1 MSFLKKYIKV
11 TLPVILI
18 LGAIGISMILVKT
31 APKAEKK
38 RPQKQA
44 ALVDTLSLKASN
56 ETVVLKLTG
65 TVIPA
70 EEIRLRSRVSGEV
83 VDLSP
88 EFLEGGLLKKGES
101 ILKIDAI
108 DFELARAQAQSAF
121 QRATFEYKLEQGRQ
135 DIARREWELLNLGE
149 DATESEK
156 ELALRIPH
164 LAASQA
170 ALDAAKASL
179 KKADLDLSRTT
190 LNAPFNSVVL
200 SRNVNVGSQA
210 SQQDVLATLAGT
222 DRYWIQ
228 VSIPVDRLQWITIPG
243 STATLYTA
251 SGATREGRV
260 IKRLGNLEEKGRMA
274 RILIAVEDPLCL
286 QDKNKERPSLLIG
299 QYVRV
304 DVKGLGL
311 EQVYPIPRSALH
323 ENRFIW
329 IASPENTL
337 DIREIDV
344 RWRAEKT
351 ILISGD
357 LSNGDRLI
365 TTELSTPMQGLTL
378 NTGDKK
384 RFPSNQTSKEFD
396 HESLESHE

>member
-1 MSFLKKYIKV
+1 MSFLKKNIKIA
-11 TLPVILI
+11 LPVALI
-18 LGAIGISMILVKT
+18 LGALGISMILVKT

-44 ALVDTLSLKASN
+44 SLVDTRPLKAEN

-70 EEIRLRSRVSGEV
+70 EEIRLRSRVNGEV
-83 VDLSP
+83 IHLSP
-88 EFLEGGLLKKGES
+88 EFLEGGLLKKGDP
-101 ILKIDAI
+101 LLTIDPI
-108 DFELARAQAQSAF
+108 DFELAKAQAQASL
-121 QRATFEYKLEQGRQ
+121 QKATFEYKLELGRQ
-135 DIARREWELLNLGE
+135 EIARSEWELLGLGD
-149 DATESEK
+149 DATDSEK

-164 LAASQA
+164 LTASQA

-179 KKADLDLSRTT
+179 ERAELNLTRTT
-190 LNAPFNSVVL
+190 LRAPFNTVIL

-210 SQQDVLATLAGT
+210 AQQDILATLAGT
-222 DRYWIQ
+222 DTYWIQ
-228 VSIPVDRLQWITIPG
+228 VSIPVDRLHWITIPG
-243 STATLYTA
+243 SLATLHTA
-251 SGATREGRV
+251 SGATREGHV

-274 RILIAVEDPLCL
+274 RILIAVDDPLCL
-286 QDKNKERPSLLIG
+286 KPENKNATSLLIG

-304 DVKGLGL
+304 DVRGLEL
-311 EQVYPIPRSALH
+311 EQVYAIPRNALH

-351 ILISGD
+351 ILISGNV
-357 LSNGDRLI
+357 SNGDRLI
-365 TTELSTPMQGLTL
+365 TTELTTPMQGLTL
-378 NTGDKK
+378 NTGEKK
-384 RFPSNQTSKEFD
+384 SKGN
-396 HESLESHE
+396 